1 MRFKNIVITPKMPK
15 KYDFAI
21 HFTILVLL
29 LFGTLMIVSTTVGN
43 ASSVLSIVIAFVK
56 QAVFLVVS
64 YTLMVLLA
72 NNFTMQRAQKL
83 LMPMFIFLMIAMI
96 ATQFFTGVYGSKA
109 WIRIPLG
116 FTQITLQPSEFV
128 KTFMV
133 VVLAVYVEIY
143 ARRNYKWTIV
153 MRIPIIFLIS
163 FVIMIFIQK
172 DVGTLMVLL
181 SMLGICFLIPSH
193 KNLRQ
198 PQKILLMLICIAA
211 LLSLFLMSEQGMEVV
226 RWFGEKVPYFAH
238 ITTRFEN
245 AMNPFLDPYLGGY
258 QSINGLYGIARG
270 GLKGVGFGES
280 IQKYGYLT
288 QSDNDYILSIVIEE
302 LGVFGLAVI
311 VVGYAIVIKRL
322 FYYAFRTKSEGY
334 KVILIG
340 TAMYIFAHF
349 VLNVGGVGG
358 LIPLTGVPLLFISS
372 GGSSMMSIMSAIGI
386 SQAIIARI
394 RRQGTIQK
402 KVKYKKEPLH

>member
-1 MRFKNIVITPKMPK
+1 MRIKNIVITPKMPK

-21 HFTILVLL
+21 HFTVLVLL

-43 ASSVLSIVIAFVK
+43 ASSVLSIIIAFVK

-72 NNFTMQRAQKL
+72 NNFTMQKAQKWL
-83 LMPMFIFLMIAMI
+83 VPIFVGLMAAMI
-96 ATQFFTGVYGSKA
+96 ATQFFPDVYGSKA

-116 FTQITLQPSEFV
+116 FTQVTLQPSEFV

-133 VVLAVYVEIY
+133 IVLAVYVEIY
-143 ARRNYKWTIV
+143 ARRNYKWTTV
-153 MRIPIIFLIS
+153 MRIPIIFLLS
-163 FVIMIFIQK
+163 FILMIFIQK
-172 DVGTLMVLL
+172 DIGTLAVML
-181 SMLGICFLIPSH
+181 SMVGVCFLIPSH
-193 KNLRQ
+193 KNLRK
-198 PQKILLMLICIAA
+198 PQKILLILICTGIGF
-211 LLSLFLMSEQGMEVV
+211 LLFLMSEPGMEVV
-226 RWFGEKVPYFAH
+226 RWFGEKFPYFAH

-245 AMNPFLDPYLGGY
+245 AINPFLDPYVGGY
-258 QSINGLYGIARG
+258 QPINGLYGIARG
-270 GLKGVGFGES
+270 GLQGVGFGES

-302 LGVFGLAVI
+302 LGVFGLGII
-311 VVGYAIVIKRL
+311 VAGYAIIIKRL

-402 KVKYKKEPLH
+402 KIKYKKEPQN